1 MCGSKYV
8 KLFNNNSIYQIIHTP
23 GLKDDIFVFG
33 GYCFYENYTGNVTVS
48 FKFITENG
56 ENEKVFV
63 FDENDINATYMMNKF
78 KAPED
83 YIAISIEIKNN
94 SETSYAVVDNFAIYK
109 EGYGINL
116 TYNDDGYVTEENNEI
131 TGSTTG
137 YEYDNDGN
145 IIQIATDNDQ
155 TSLGI

>member
-1 MCGSKYV
+1 
-8 KLFNNNSIYQIIHTP
+8 
-23 GLKDDIFVFG
+23 
-33 GYCFYENYTGNVTVS
+33 
-48 FKFITENG
+48 
-56 ENEKVFV
+56 
-63 FDENDINATYMMNKF
+63 MMNKF

-155 TSLGI
+155 TSLEYENGYLNTIENQNIVTTINTNENGNIEDITAVGKSENGDEERNWIFLWQHR